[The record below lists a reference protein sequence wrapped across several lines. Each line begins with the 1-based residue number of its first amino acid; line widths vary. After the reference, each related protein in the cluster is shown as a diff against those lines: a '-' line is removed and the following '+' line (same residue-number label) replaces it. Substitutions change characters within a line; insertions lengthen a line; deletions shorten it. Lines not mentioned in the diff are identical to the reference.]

1 MNLFFRLLHVWLF
14 SRFRSPVAVMEV
26 CATPFRVWP
35 TDLDVLRHMNNGV
48 YLSLQDLARVDYMIR
63 MKAAAIIE
71 KKGWY
76 PVVASEM
83 IRFRMSLKCFQK
95 FEIQTRLISWDEKY
109 LYLEHKFVS
118 RGEVVALGMI
128 RARFLK
134 KSGGSVNP
142 DDLLQALG
150 LQINAPAF
158 PAYLQDW
165 IRAELGHSDATLV
178 SLTKV

>member
-1 MNLFFRLLHVWLF
+1 MTL
-14 SRFRSPVAVMEV
+14 MEV
-26 CATPFRVWP
+26 CSTPFRVWP

-48 YLSLQDLARVDYMIR
+48 YLSLQDLARLDYMIR
-63 MKAAAIIE
+63 MKAADIVE
-71 KKGWY
+71 KRGWY
-76 PVVASEM
+76 PVVASET

-95 FEIQTRLISWDEKY
+95 FEIQTRLISWDDKY

-134 KSGGSVNP
+134 KLGGSVSP

-150 LQINAPAF
+150 LQTKRPPF

-165 IRAELGHSDATLV
+165 VQAELGHSDATLV
-178 SLTKV
+178 ASTKV